1 MQAIAMDKG
10 LVMCRSLVCVAAAEG
25 MRRCCLPLRRTTDA
39 GIRRPDDAPP
49 GIVRSCCVLVAAY
62 ALDSM
67 RETGAVYVQ
76 RLVFVVA
83 AMQRASRA

>member
-1 MQAIAMDKG
+1 MHAPAG
-10 LVMCRSLVCVAAAEG
+10 PTTPLPASCGAVALLG
-25 MRRCCLPLRRTTDA
+25 
-39 GIRRPDDAPP
+39 
-49 GIVRSCCVLVAAY
+49 AAY

-83 AMQRASRA
+83 AMQRASRVAMQWP

>member
-1 MQAIAMDKG
+1 
-10 LVMCRSLVCVAAAEG
+10 
-25 MRRCCLPLRRTTDA
+25 MRRCGLPLRRTTDA

-62 ALDSM
+62 ALVSM
-67 RETGAVYVQ
+67 RETGALYVQ

-83 AMQRASRA
+83 AMQRASTMVVQQR